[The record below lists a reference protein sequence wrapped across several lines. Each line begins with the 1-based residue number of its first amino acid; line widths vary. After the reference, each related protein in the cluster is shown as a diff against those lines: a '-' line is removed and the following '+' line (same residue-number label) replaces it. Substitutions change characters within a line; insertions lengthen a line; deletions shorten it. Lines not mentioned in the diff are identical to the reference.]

1 MADDTVRSVRPGD
14 VFRIDGRFLGQRIDE
29 DHIDYLTVHYDTY
42 SPGLAHV
49 VDILDDG
56 MIVDLWGHRFHTS
69 VCADEIRPL
78 GFLARLLA
86 PERLGEALLRREVEA
101 GTVLISTGRIS
112 FSRQPLVR
120 LWVRATYG
128 RLPVLEALG
137 GRIRLPV
144 IRRIKSRL
152 RYWFGRMGI
161 MPRAPG
167 FLDHGML
174 IDCIGMTV
182 EFDYSGKHRRFWLDR
197 ILLHKNHSIH
207 LVGIDLDADEQ
218 RTFRLDRIFSLSI
231 TGLGDVAG
239 YRLYGELETLLLRR
253 EGWLRYEG
261 RVAGRALSRMRTR
274 VLAIW
279 KEASNLLAALRT
291 MRLRAIGREARVQVT
306 AITPET
312 GKPRQT
318 LRPPARTHI
327 RQTTGPADMP
337 AWRRRLLRAIEA
349 ASSGEYEQVTCLLP
363 MNIVLK
369 TQPSRCRP
377 FLQHLMALT
386 LEEAKADP
394 SGHPMTVSILT
405 EALAI
410 SPDLSMPISQSKRFE
425 AGMLLTRI
433 GNLLPGSKRIWV
445 HAWRRSTTDARLLLC
460 ESYLTSV
467 YHVGY
472 SNDPIHESPLADP
485 PRQWGFYRTGCY
497 FIAHWDDL
505 RFRVDSSSVPKL
517 MAILAWWD
525 AQNGEGF
532 QQ

>member
-14 VFRIDGRFLGQRIDE
+14 VFRIDERSLGQRIDE

-101 GTVLISTGRIS
+101 GTVVIGTGRIS

-152 RYWFGRMGI
+152 
-161 MPRAPG
+161 
-167 FLDHGML
+167 
-174 IDCIGMTV
+174 
-182 EFDYSGKHRRFWLDR
+182 
-197 ILLHKNHSIH
+197 LLP
-207 LVGIDLDADEQ
+207 
-218 RTFRLDRIFSLSI
+218 
-231 TGLGDVAG
+231 
-239 YRLYGELETLLLRR
+239 R
-253 EGWLRYEG
+253 EGWLRYGG

-291 MRLRAIGREARVQVT
+291 MRLRAIGREARVQVI
-306 AITPET
+306 AIPPET

-318 LRPPARTHI
+318 LRPPARTHV

-363 MNIVLK
+363 MNILLK

-410 SPDLSMPISQSKRFE
+410 SPDLSMPIPLSKRFE

-497 FIAHWDDL
+497 FIARWDDL

-517 MAILAWWD
+517 VAILAWWD
-525 AQNGEGF
+525 TQNGEGR